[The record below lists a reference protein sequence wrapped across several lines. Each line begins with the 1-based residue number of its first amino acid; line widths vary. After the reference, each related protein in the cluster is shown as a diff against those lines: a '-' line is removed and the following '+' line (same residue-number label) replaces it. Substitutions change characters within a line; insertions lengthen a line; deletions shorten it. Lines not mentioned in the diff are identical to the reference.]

1 MPHLWGWLVQHV
13 VVINYMRDINYAA
26 PLGVVGAAQFMSK

>member
-1 MPHLWGWLVQHV
+1 MPHLWGWLVRHV

-26 PLGVVGAAQFMSK
+26 PLGVVGAAQFGYK